1 MTVRHRRAVVA
12 RLLILAGLLLAGIW
26 YLYRH
31 YIAVAPAPP
40 PRVTHVGCI
49 LSPTPDS

>member
-1 MTVRHRRAVVA
+1 MTVRHRRAVTA
-12 RLLILAGLLLAGIW
+12 RLLILIGLLLAGIW

-40 PRVTHVGCI
+40 PRVTHVSRAV
-49 LSPTPDS
+49 SPSAHI